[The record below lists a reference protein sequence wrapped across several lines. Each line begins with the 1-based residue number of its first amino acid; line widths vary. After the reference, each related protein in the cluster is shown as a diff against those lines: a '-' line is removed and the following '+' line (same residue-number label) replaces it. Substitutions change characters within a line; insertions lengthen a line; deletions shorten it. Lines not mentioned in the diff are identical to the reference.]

1 MKYSAVL
8 LIPCVPMLGQTA
20 VERMLAQL
28 ASVQWRADYSSRASC
43 QSWTPFQ
50 LAVQA
55 TDQWSFHCADRGNGI
70 IRESFFYAFDD
81 AAQPIRLRVDLRP
94 EDESQPLNA
103 EIERELT
110 DRLRRLYGSPENGP
124 ELMEIGFRKL
134 RFGQPVAGEHWH
146 SKGRHYF
153 LHHNQSNQMP
163 MGMRRGT
170 ELIVMDDRLFEERAK
185 DDFIHRVDGLGS
197 PVQEK
202 DNPYAIPPWKTQAER
217 EAIAGQ
223 TWRRVLDLLTRA
235 ERASR
240 EEKSKLLLD
249 ADPLIVQLSVL
260 LSGPAELNLDPTAAA
275 IRRRLASFGV
285 KLGEP
290 THDGGLAY
298 ENDLLWSVWR
308 KFPDTAV
315 GEVAFVRLQQRG
327 WSTGSQPGC
336 PPNPDLFHEVIDR
349 GEAFL
354 AAHPTTRFRKEIVFT
369 LAVAYESWW
378 SIARAPDGD
387 PIVSAPP
394 YPRKLVNKKDSAQAR
409 TKAIQYYRELVQ
421 LASESPEAASARRR
435 LPRLQLGLDTGQ
447 RRFFC
452 SFC

>member
-275 IRRRLASFGV
+275 IRRPTMAASLTRTICCGASGGNSPIRRWAKSLSCGCSNAAGPPV
-285 KLGEP
+285 RNRVALRIP
-290 THDGGLAY
+290 TCFTKSSTGAKRF
-298 ENDLLWSVWR
+298 WPR
-308 KFPDTAV
+308 I
-315 GEVAFVRLQQRG
+315 QQRG
-327 WSTGSQPGC
+327 FGRKSYSRSLLRMRVGGR
-336 PPNPDLFHEVIDR
+336 LRER
-349 GEAFL
+349 
-354 AAHPTTRFRKEIVFT
+354 PTAT
-369 LAVAYESWW
+369 
-378 SIARAPDGD
+378 
-387 PIVSAPP
+387 
-394 YPRKLVNKKDSAQAR
+394 
-409 TKAIQYYRELVQ
+409 Q
-421 LASESPEAASARRR
+421 LSARLHIR
-435 LPRLQLGLDTGQ
+435 G
-447 RRFFC
+447 
-452 SFC
+452 SS